1 MENVIQKILQSN
13 FLQSNHQG
21 FLKNLQVWLINKT
34 QAFDPTK
41 KEFYWMRI
49 SRTLYPDGLNIG
61 NDY

>member
-21 FLKNLQVWLINKT
+21 FLKNVQVWLINKT

-49 SRTLYPDGLNIG
+49 FRTLYPDGLNIG

>member
-21 FLKNLQVWLINKT
+21 FLKNVQVWLINKT
-34 QAFDPTK
+34 PAFDPTK

-49 SRTLYPDGLNIG
+49 FRTLYPDGLNIG